1 MERNI
6 SIARE
11 IIIFRR
17 FPVSG
22 RIKQKGGEGEIDSL
36 AKFSKNGFSRL
47 AR

>member
-6 SIARE
+6 SIAGE
-11 IIIFRR
+11 III